1 MVKCKL
7 FLNSA
12 FAINIDITSN
22 IETIIFGN
30 VNNVK
35 KCILSDCINTDNVSI
50 YTRNLG
56 SFVFDFAHCF
66 FLRNYYIDDKLSK
79 QFENNA
85 SFDYLLQLVDNVKK
99 CNSCDD
105 DTIAFLDFLDFT
117 QFTFFNDS
125 FIDAQRHLSLT
136 ENKKPNVTKML
147 NYLDKYIYQIV
158 PTDETLE
165 YIETD
170 SYTFV
175 ATDYNMYALI
185 KYYLR
190 TLYQH
195 NLYPRTCM
203 RCGKHFI
210 SNTNTLASVMCSSQC
225 KREAQ
230 YERNKVYNAKNSTEF
245 DVKFMKY
252 YKKWYSKITRIKGKN
267 IPTETEL
274 TIMTEM
280 FDDFTKGSLTMKK
293 DAKSGIISPEVF
305 EQWLADFDSAMTAL
319 FNQIK
324 NK

>member
-1 MVKCKL
+1 MVKCK
-7 FLNSA
+7 FFSNSA
-12 FAINIDITSN
+12 FAINIDITAK

-30 VNNVK
+30 VNDVK

-66 FLRNYYIDDKLSK
+66 FLRNYYIDGKLSK
-79 QFENNA
+79 QLENNA
-85 SFDYLLQLVDNVKK
+85 SFDYLLQLVDDVKK
-99 CNSCDD
+99 SNSCDD
-105 DTIAFLDFLDFT
+105 DTIAFLDFLGFT
-117 QFTFFNDS
+117 QFASFNDS

-147 NYLDKYIYQIV
+147 NYLNKYIYQIV

-175 ATDYNMYALI
+175 ASDYNMYALI

-210 SNTNTLASVMCSSQC
+210 SNTNTLSAVMCSSQC

-245 DVKFMKY
+245 DTRFMKY
-252 YKKWYSKITRIKGKN
+252 YKKWYSKITRIKEKN
-267 IPTETEL
+267 NLTEAELNVITE
-274 TIMTEM
+274 I
-280 FDDFTKGSLTMKK
+280 FDDFTKGSLKMKK
-293 DAKSGIISPEVF
+293 DAKSGIIPPEAF
-305 EQWLADFDSAMTAL
+305 EQWLYSFDTSMTGL